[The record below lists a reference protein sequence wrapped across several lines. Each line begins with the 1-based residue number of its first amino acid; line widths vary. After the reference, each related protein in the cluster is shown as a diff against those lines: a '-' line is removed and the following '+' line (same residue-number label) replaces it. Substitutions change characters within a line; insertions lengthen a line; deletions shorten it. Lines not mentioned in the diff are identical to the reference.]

1 MDSVRKL
8 DMSTLKRVT
17 TRKQMS
23 FLMKIISPPPWAIL
37 STRYIRN
44 LSTLNWL
51 LLKVASIFV
60 SVIRSMSNHPD
71 ISQLLT
77 AKNLK
82 SAIFAL
88 MCPIL
93 VLARC
98 LFAIASKED
107 QMSNCVSRSS
117 FISTELPLVSKLL
130 TSENS
135 GCFGWSKQSRQ
146 VQVLVV
152 NCGHPCKRTADKTPS
167 SPLRESVYIRPLPL
181 NKIGETH

>member
-1 MDSVRKL
+1 MPTIPDQDLFILTFNNMDSVRKL

-17 TRKQMS
+17 KGKQMS
-23 FLMKIISPPPWAIL
+23 FLMKIISPPPWAFL

-44 LSTLNWL
+44 PSTLNWL

-60 SVIRSMSNHPD
+60 SVMRSMSNHPD
-71 ISQLLT
+71 ISQLLIS
-77 AKNLK
+77 KNWK
-82 SAIFAL
+82 SAMLFAL

-117 FISTELPLVSKLL
+117 FTSTKLPLVSKLL
-130 TSENS
+130 TSANS
-135 GCFGWSKQSRQ
+135 SCFGWSKQSR
-146 VQVLVV
+146 
-152 NCGHPCKRTADKTPS
+152 
-167 SPLRESVYIRPLPL
+167 
-181 NKIGETH
+181 